1 MSELIKEFIDKE
13 VVIYVST
20 GSSSAVA
27 GFIRKVEDGW
37 VKVEKKNDQ
46 FEIISLDYISRIQDY
61 PRNKKGK
68 KQLVIS
74 E

>member
-1 MSELIKEFIDKE
+1 MSEMIREFIDKE
-13 VVIYVST
+13 VVIYVSA
-20 GSSSAVA
+20 GSTSAVS

-37 VKVEKKNDQ
+37 VKIEKNNGQ